1 MTTYR
6 TRTDLQNKITSL
18 GENGKLNRPTSEVV
32 AMPNWMLIK
41 IIKLRK

>member
-1 MTTYR
+1 MTIYK
-6 TRTDLQNKITSL
+6 TREDLQNKIISL
-18 GENGKLNRPTSEVV
+18 GENGKLNRPTSEVI